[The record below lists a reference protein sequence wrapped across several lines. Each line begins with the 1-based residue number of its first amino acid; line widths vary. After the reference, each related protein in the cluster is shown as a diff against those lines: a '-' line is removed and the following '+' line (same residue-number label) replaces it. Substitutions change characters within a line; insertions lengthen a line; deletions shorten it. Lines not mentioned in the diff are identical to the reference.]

1 MTPEDELLVRALRRP
16 SPPPDLV
23 ERVMG
28 RVGRVGAASPGGSQT
43 PPAHPA
49 SRQGLLALAAAAAL
63 LLAAGGGY
71 YQHRQAE
78 TARRAAAE
86 LRTALHITTET
97 LTMAVQRMNRPDP
110 PRTTETER

>member
-28 RVGRVGAASPGGSQT
+28 RVGAASPGGPRT
-43 PPAHPA
+43 PRAHPA
-49 SRQGLLALAAAAAL
+49 SHRGPFALAAAAAL

-97 LTMAVQRMNRPDP
+97 LTMAVQRMNRPAP
-110 PRTTETER
+110 SRTTENER